1 MWYCKFIC
9 FCCLQLLRDARGA
22 MSPLIVVLFTGVL
35 MITGVGIDLLRHE
48 SQRAELQSAL
58 DRGVLAAASLTQAE
72 DAQAVVEDYVRT
84 GTSFGKDIDVQVA
97 KGGSINL
104 KQIQASANY
113 SMGTAFMNM
122 IGYSDINVGAHAA
135 ASQAMTSLEISLV
148 LDISGTMR
156 FNDRLPNLQTAAA
169 DFINKVTDYG
179 SSEVTTINLVPY
191 SGQVNPGPYM
201 FGALGGV
208 PQHAFSSCLEF
219 TSADF
224 DTTGLPAS
232 ETYAQ
237 VPHFHH
243 WAIDWSWMDWGW
255 CPSDETAITYM
266 SNNAQALVDSINALR
281 LHDGTGTYNAMKWGL
296 ALLDPATQPRVQ
308 EMAAIGMVD
317 QLYADRPS
325 AWDDTDTEKFIVL
338 MTDGQITEQ
347 NRPDNSQD
355 TDLQSQ
361 EVLPFG
367 HPWSRTVSRSDG
379 LGYFYSLCSKAKA
392 QGVTVFTIA
401 FEAPENAIA
410 EMKTCATSE
419 DDHFFNVSGSGIST
433 AFDDIATKIL
443 TLKLIQ

>member
-58 DRGVLAAASLTQAE
+58 DRGVLAAASLSQAE
-72 DAQAVVEDYVRT
+72 DARAVVEDYVRT

-113 SMGTAFMNM
+113 DMGTAFMNM
-122 IGYSDINVGAHAA
+122 IGYSDINVGAYAA
-135 ASQAMTSLEISLV
+135 ASQALTSLEISLV

-156 FNDRLPNLQTAAA
+156 FNDRLPNLQIAAGE
-169 DFINKVTDYG
+169 FINKVTDFG

-191 SGQVNPGPYM
+191 SGQVNPGPYL
-201 FGALGGV
+201 FAQLGGA

-224 DTTGLPAS
+224 DATGLPAS
-232 ETYAQ
+232 GSYVQ
-237 VPHFHH
+237 VPNFHH
-243 WAIDWSWMDWGW
+243 WAIDWNWMDWGW
-255 CPSDETAITYM
+255 CPSDNSAITYM
-266 SNNAQALVDSINALR
+266 SNDAQGLIDDINALR

-296 ALLDPATQPRVQ
+296 ALLDPTTQPHVQ
-308 EMAAIGMVD
+308 DMSELGVVNP
-317 QLYADRPS
+317 LYADRPS

-347 NRPDNSQD
+347 NRPDNPQNN
-355 TDLQSQ
+355 DLDSQ
-361 EVLPFG
+361 EVLPFN
-367 HPWSRTVSRSDG
+367 HPWSQTVSRSDG
-379 LGYFYSLCSKAKA
+379 LGYFYSLCTMAKA
-392 QGVTVFTIA
+392 NGVTVFTIA
-401 FEAPENAIA
+401 FEAPANAIA

-419 DDHFFNVSGSGIST
+419 EEHFFNVSGEGIST
-433 AFDDIATKIL
+433 AFNSIATKIL